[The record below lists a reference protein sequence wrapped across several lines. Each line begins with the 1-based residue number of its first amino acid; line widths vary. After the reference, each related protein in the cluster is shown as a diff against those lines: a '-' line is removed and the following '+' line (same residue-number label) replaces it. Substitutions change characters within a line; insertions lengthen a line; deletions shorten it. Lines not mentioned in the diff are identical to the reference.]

1 MRLWLLRHA
10 RVDLAAGLCYG
21 QSDVPAH
28 AAHTAEAA
36 RAAAAILPPGLP
48 VWVSGLGRAGQLA
61 EALRDLRPDL
71 GEPVTDA
78 RLNEMDFGEWELTP
92 WSVIPRAAFD
102 RWMADFADHRFG
114 GRESTQAVIDR
125 VAGALADLRTGV
137 GQDALWITHAGVIR
151 AVQYVLTHGSSRIRN
166 ARQWPAEAP
175 APGGL
180 VCLALS
186 LPLSA

>member
-1 MRLWLLRHA
+1 MKLWLLRHA
-10 RVDLAAGLCYG
+10 RVDLPAGLCYG

-28 AAHTAEAA
+28 AAHTDEAA

-61 EALRDLRPDL
+61 EALCALRPDL
-71 GEPVTDA
+71 GEPVTDV

-92 WSVIPRAAFD
+92 WSAIPQAAFD
-102 RWMADFADHRFG
+102 HWMADFADHRFG
-114 GRESTQAVIDR
+114 GCESTQAVIDR
-125 VAGALADLRTGV
+125 VAAALADLRTTAA
-137 GQDALWITHAGVIR
+137 QEALWITHAGVIR
-151 AVQYVLTHGSSRIRN
+151 AVQYLATHGRARIRN

-180 VCLALS
+180 VGLS
-186 LPLSA
+186 LAPAL

>member
-1 MRLWLLRHA
+1 MKLWLLRHA

-28 AAHTAEAA
+28 AAHTGEAA
-36 RAAAAILPPGLP
+36 RSAAAMLPPGLP
-48 VWVSGLGRAGQLA
+48 VWVSGLGRARQLA
-61 EALRDLRPDL
+61 EALGALRPDL
-71 GEPVTDA
+71 GAPVTDT

-114 GRESTQAVIDR
+114 GRESTQDVINR
-125 VAGALADLRTGV
+125 VAAALDDLRATDRP
-137 GQDALWITHAGVIR
+137 DALWITHAGVIR
-151 AVQYVLTHGSSRIRN
+151 AVQYLATHGSARIRN

-180 VCLALS
+180 VCLQL
-186 LPLSA
+186 